1 MDIKNTGEI
10 AGKEVVQLYAR
21 DHFASISPPLR
32 KLVRYNKVA
41 LGAGETITIS
51 FNVSFEE
58 LGFYNY
64 DNIWV
69 NEPGK
74 HSFYIDTLQATFNLK

>member
-1 MDIKNTGEI
+1 VT
-10 AGKEVVQLYAR
+10 
-21 DHFASISPPLR
+21 
-32 KLVRYNKVA
+32 
-41 LGAGETITIS
+41 LGAGETITVS

-64 DNIWV
+64 DNIWT

-74 HSFYIDTLQATFNLK
+74 HSFYIDNLHATFNLK